1 MSRAALDSLVAT
13 FPQHILETT
22 DRVGDEVAI
31 VAPAGLL
38 EIATWLRDTPAL
50 AFNML
55 SDVTAVD
62 YLARNPRFEVV
73 YQLYSVSKKHRLRLR
88 VPVGAENP
96 SVASVTSVWLSA
108 NWAEREVWDMY
119 GIHFEGHPD
128 LRRILMY
135 EEFEGHPLRK
145 DYPMQQSQPRMDLRR
160 KERDAVEEYKT
171 LYVDK
176 LAQARKAEP

>member
-1 MSRAALDSLVAT
+1 
-13 FPQHILETT
+13 
-22 DRVGDEVAI
+22 
-31 VAPAGLL
+31 
-38 EIATWLRDTPAL
+38 
-50 AFNML
+50 
-55 SDVTAVD
+55 
-62 YLARNPRFEVV
+62 
-73 YQLYSVSKKHRLRLR
+73 
-88 VPVGAENP
+88 
-96 SVASVTSVWLSA
+96 
-108 NWAEREVWDMY
+108 MY
-119 GIHFEGHPD
+119 GIRFEGHPD

>member
-1 MSRAALDSLVAT
+1 MSRAALDGLVAA
-13 FPQHILETT
+13 FPQYILETT
-22 DRVGDEVAI
+22 DRLGDEVAI
-31 VAPAGLL
+31 VAPAGLIDMTL
-38 EIATWLRDTPAL
+38 WLRDTPAM

-62 YLARNPRFEVV
+62 YLSRNPRFEVV
-73 YQLYSVSKKHRLRLR
+73 YQLYSTYWKHRLRLR
-88 VPVGAENP
+88 VPVDARSLSVP
-96 SVASVTSVWLSA
+96 SVSSIWFSA

-128 LRRILMY
+128 LRRVLMY

-176 LAQARKAEP
+176 LAKPRKGEP